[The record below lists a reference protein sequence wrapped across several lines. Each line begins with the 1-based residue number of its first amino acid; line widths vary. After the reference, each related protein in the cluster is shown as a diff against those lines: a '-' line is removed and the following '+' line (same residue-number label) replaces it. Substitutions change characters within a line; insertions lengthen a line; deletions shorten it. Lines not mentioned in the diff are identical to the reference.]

1 MALFFLSCWSISVVA
16 FIFSDLAGIPRYAH
30 PLALTS
36 FLVLFG
42 FNTLKMFQRHAR
54 FWLLKALVRADHQA
68 RTRVFACT
76 MCVRALVC
84 VCVCVC
90 VCVRARLCVCLCVC
104 VYVCVCVCVCVCIH
118 VHGTCVHVYA
128 YVCVCVFFL
137 FWFVTRSYSERVV
150 PAHALSDLLLSVCNS
165 TINIHRGRGYSLI
178 YTVINSL
185 IVLRGQTL
193 LDTPSLLMS
202 IHLIYTDVMKDL
214 RGWHPI

>member
-54 FWLLKALVRADHQA
+54 FWLLKALVRADYQA

-90 VCVRARLCVCLCVC
+90 MCVCARALVCVFMCVCLCVC
-104 VYVCVCVCVCVCIH
+104 VCVCAYMYMVHVFMCTRTFACVC
-118 VHGTCVHVYA
+118 
-128 YVCVCVFFL
+128 FFC
-137 FWFVTRSYSERVV
+137 F
-150 PAHALSDLLLSVCNS
+150 DL
-165 TINIHRGRGYSLI
+165 
-178 YTVINSL
+178 
-185 IVLRGQTL
+185 
-193 LDTPSLLMS
+193 
-202 IHLIYTDVMKDL
+202 
-214 RGWHPI
+214 